1 MRCTIAD
8 NGYAVRTSIAVRLR
22 LRSARF
28 AAIPSVGL
36 PAAVISPPQTPK
48 APLVDGAF
56 LVFLSCA
63 GAIRPTCTWE
73 EETLP
78 YNFSIAQAPDR
89 RRMPETWKRSLDKA
103 RG

>member
-1 MRCTIAD
+1 MRA
-8 NGYAVRTSIAVRLR
+8 GFGH
-22 LRSARF
+22 RSERF
-28 AAIPSVGL
+28 AE
-36 PAAVISPPQTPK
+36 PASQRPLESSLQPETPK